1 MFLCQAQEH
10 APIHVCMHVSIAL
23 TFYDCK
29 KLALVMDLQRNTL
42 SPLTDAKRSMI
53 AHVYIYFAFNFFPHV
68 QRYLGKCVVPSC
80 FDQSLRIY
88 TKITSAYLYIY
99 KSDENTRLSKYE
111 SVFTSANEPNSRQ
124 QYNQTKRLS
133 LCICYPAIN
142 NSRVQILASRIFC
155 CCHVCR

>member
-1 MFLCQAQEH
+1 MLLYQAQEH
-10 APIHVCMHVSIAL
+10 APIHVCMHVSIAF

-42 SPLTDAKRSMI
+42 SPLADVKRSMI
-53 AHVYIYFAFNFFPHV
+53 VHVYIYFAFNFFSHV

-88 TKITSAYLYIY
+88 TKIISAYLF

-111 SVFTSANEPNSRQ
+111 MVFTSANKPNSRQ
-124 QYNQTKRLS
+124 Q
-133 LCICYPAIN
+133 
-142 NSRVQILASRIFC
+142 
-155 CCHVCR
+155 